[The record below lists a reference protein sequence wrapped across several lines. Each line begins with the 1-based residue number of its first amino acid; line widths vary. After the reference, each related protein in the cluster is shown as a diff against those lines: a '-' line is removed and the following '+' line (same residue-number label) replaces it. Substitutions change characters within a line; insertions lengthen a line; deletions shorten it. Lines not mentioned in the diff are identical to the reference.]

1 METIRMGGWVS
12 AKYDDLKTA
21 TAVTTSSEDFQNIG
35 HYYRLHGDDAP
46 TAEFMFVC
54 KVDVFEGQET
64 RYFLKATNMPHTKDI
79 YMSKL
84 TPYCVKRTEATEE
97 GPARIDAR
105 GYGAILPFMY
115 TGGTHTIQWDNGDG
129 TFWQIETDVD
139 AQIRAAKEGL
149 EDSRIPKPTPPKNLA
164 GLRGVTRYYN
174 DATIWSQPVVD
185 KFEELGIRTWEVAVN
200 PNFAGHEDLVKNK
213 DEFRYFLEGIQ
224 NQFIRQIHEGR
235 LRIVGVFLAEG
246 KEPVIY
252 DTPHMFH
259 SNMPGLEDVVNGPIT
274 VSGLY
279 NMRDSFTTEHMINT
293 TESQY
298 VRFTMASGEQRYF
311 EWTYGGGQATNYK
324 SRPMD
329 EAEVRQLI
337 FTPDFEHTYGRSKLA
352 RDYADQINK
361 IKGHP
366 LQSDSIEDHAAGV
379 NLSIDGM
386 QVSLKPMGV
395 PGMPKVANTLDHSE
409 MRQHTNILTQRG
421 RDWVHLQDWK
431 DKSMLRPMNKPHEN
445 PIVFAILAM
454 LTFQRKAFKAGELR
468 TEERFINTLSAASA
482 AAAAATGTAAAEGRS
497 LEGRCGRFMEN
508 AFPDM
513 EHILGDGAIK
523 RTILQLSQDSQ
534 GNQAMDS
541 LHRDEEAALWIGIQ
555 VKSGQRDKDGD
566 FVDFVNTFE
575 KLRAKA
581 NEVGARCFG
590 ILVHYNGLK
599 NKNAEGIIA
608 RECGLC
614 IVSKED
620 RETTDQ
626 FEQRLRARIKKIRD
640 YY

>member
-235 LRIVGVFLAEG
+235 LRIVGVFL
-246 KEPVIY
+246 
-252 DTPHMFH
+252 
-259 SNMPGLEDVVNGPIT
+259 
-274 VSGLY
+274 
-279 NMRDSFTTEHMINT
+279 
-293 TESQY
+293 
-298 VRFTMASGEQRYF
+298 TMASGEQRYF

-454 LTFQRKAFKAGELR
+454 LTFQRKAFKGGELR

-482 AAAAATGTAAAEGRS
+482 TAAAATGTAAAEGRS
-497 LEGRCGRFMEN
+497 LEGRCGRFMEH
-508 AFPDM
+508 AFSDM

-534 GNQAMDS
+534 GNQAIDS

-581 NEVGARCFG
+581 NEVAARCFG
-590 ILVHYNGLK
+590 VLVHYNGLK
-599 NKNAEGIIA
+599 NKNAYEIISK
-608 RECGLC
+608 ESGLS

-620 RETTDQ
+620 SETTAQ
-626 FEQRLRARIKKIRD
+626 FEQRLKAHIKKIRD